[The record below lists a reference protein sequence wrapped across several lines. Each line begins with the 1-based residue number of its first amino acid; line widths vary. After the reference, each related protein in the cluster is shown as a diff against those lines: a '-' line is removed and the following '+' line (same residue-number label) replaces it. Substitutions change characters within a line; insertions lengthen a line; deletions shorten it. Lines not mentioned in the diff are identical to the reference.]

1 MSLHVKLLTAVLCAG
16 MVAGCKAKADG
27 SGSPPEST
35 PAATAQQ
42 QTGDEAPPAE
52 KMGGFDG
59 KRAFAHVA
67 KQVGFGPRPSGSA
80 AIGQLQEYIQAELTS
95 YGCKVDT
102 DSFTAG
108 TPGGR
113 LPVKNNGAK
122 SPGGKPPD
130 RILPRHILHHPRQNV
145 DPRVDVAA
153 PP

>member
-1 MSLHVKLLTAVLCAG
+1 MSFHAKLLTAALCAG
-16 MVAGCKAKADG
+16 MVAGCKAKAAG

-35 PAATAQQ
+35 RAATAQQ

-102 DSFTAG
+102 DSFTAD
-108 TPGGR
+108 TPVR
-113 LPVKNNGAK
+113 RPALEKNVAQI
-122 SPGGKPPD
+122 PWGKP
-130 RILPRHILHHPRQNV
+130 R
-145 DPRVDVAA
+145 
-153 PP
+153 